1 MAAIQGLRQSVS
13 SIISDRR
20 STTVLLS
27 LSAHN
32 YNGALFWGVDL
43 QQTPHIQLPDIVHFV
58 SAVQLQYTCIRCSRT
73 GLNWSP
79 RPIQPSRLGYCYH
92 VKKTVASQDKR
103 STYSR
108 SCFCHNSRLGISQN
122 IHVYKN
128 HRCLY
133 VTFTLNT
140 VNEASWIMFMSWYA
154 IAYQPPL
161 TFTQMDCVGR
171 VSRVR
176 KLWKLSNRWVWGQ
189 EGEDD
194 VSL

>member
-140 VNEASWIMFMSWYA
+140 VNEAS
-154 IAYQPPL
+154 
-161 TFTQMDCVGR
+161 MDYVYVLVCN
-171 VSRVR
+171 S
-176 KLWKLSNRWVWGQ
+176 LPTSSHFHSNGLCGQ
-189 EGEDD
+189 SESSEKA
-194 VSL
+194 VETV